1 MQAELVTNEEIE
13 EMLEKIEEFLET
25 ERAPEQNTAAELLD
39 LWDVDRRP
47 IELLAAENST
57 HDGPAAA
64 EFLLKNPHLWEI
76 AFTNADLDALSV
88 LPTAGNEFRL
98 AVDLA
103 QFGHD
108 TYQDITLGDGAGNE
122 YTFLHVWWD

>member
-1 MQAELVTNEEIE
+1 MKSIIE
-13 EMLEKIEEFLET
+13 EVEAFLET
-25 ERAPEQNTAAELLD
+25 ERTPEQNTATELLD
-39 LWDVDRRP
+39 LWDVERQP
-47 IELLAAENST
+47 IELLAADNST

-64 EFLLKNPHLWEI
+64 EFLLNNPHLWEM
-76 AFTNADLDALSV
+76 AFTNAALDALSV

-108 TYQDITLGDGAGNE
+108 TYQDITLSDGAGNS

>member
-1 MQAELVTNEEIE
+1 MIDEVET
-13 EMLEKIEEFLET
+13 FLET
-25 ERAPEQNTAAELLD
+25 ERTPEQYTAAELLD
-39 LWDVDRRP
+39 LWDVERKP
-47 IELLAAENST
+47 IELLAADNST

-64 EFLLKNPHLWEI
+64 EFLLNNPHLWEM

-88 LPTAGNEFRL
+88 LPAAGYEFRL

-108 TYQDITLGDGAGNE
+108 TYQDITFSDGSGNS